1 MPGQVTT
8 PAKSAET
15 LHALMQLQCR
25 REILERWLASKVLP
39 AGIQQSLLTMLVEV
53 EEQLQGLS
61 DETPG

>member
-1 MPGQVTT
+1 
-8 PAKSAET
+8 
-15 LHALMQLQCR
+15 MQLQCR